1 MLGNKRHGI
10 YPGSG
15 RGGGTSSSGVL
26 KALYCSAPGVPVVGL
41 LQARRERKR
50 GFQVLGVVAE
60 DVVGELESK
69 CVAQPVSCYVVC
81 VCRLPLRPGGSS
93 SFYRSRRERITCA
106 PRYLA
111 T

>member
-1 MLGNKRHGI
+1 
-10 YPGSG
+10 
-15 RGGGTSSSGVL
+15 VL
-26 KALYCSAPGVPVVGL
+26 EALYCSAPGVPVVGL
-41 LQARRERKR
+41 LQARRERRR
-50 GFQVLGVVAE
+50 GFQVPGVVAE

-69 CVAQPVSCYVVC
+69 RIGEQVRDATCLVLCSVRSSPPRQ
-81 VCRLPLRPGGSS
+81 GGSS